1 MARGAC
7 APDSLRAWD
16 GKEAFH
22 VCTWGPGHGAGTPS
36 EEADLREQG
45 ARGDQS
51 AGGSQGW
58 GGAVLLLSGQCP
70 VSAFNCPRLSV
81 APAVHGR
88 QPCTR
93 PTPPPSAC
101 RALPGLQPVCSC
113 SSHCVGGGGWG
124 RGSERSVGGEAR
136 PTVSP
141 RHQEPCV

>member
-1 MARGAC
+1 MPQTVCGPGTGRKPFMSARGAQ
-7 APDSLRAWD
+7 
-16 GKEAFH
+16 GM
-22 VCTWGPGHGAGTPS
+22 VAGTPS
-36 EEADLREQG
+36 EEADLGEQG

-93 PTPPPSAC
+93 PTPPPFAC

-113 SSHCVGGGGWG
+113 SSRCVGGGGWG
-124 RGSERSVGGEAR
+124 RGLERSVGGEPR